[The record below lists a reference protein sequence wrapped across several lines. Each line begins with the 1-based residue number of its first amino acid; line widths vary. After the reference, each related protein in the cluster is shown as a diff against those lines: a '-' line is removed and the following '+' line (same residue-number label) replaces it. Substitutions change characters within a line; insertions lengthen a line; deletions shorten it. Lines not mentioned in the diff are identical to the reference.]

1 MSSPP
6 PGTSLLG
13 ASDAESP
20 LVLIV
25 EDNEMNLKLTRDVLR
40 AAGFR
45 TLEAASGAEGIALAA
60 ERLPDVILLDLRLP
74 DIDGNDVVLRLRTGA
89 RTSCIPVVALTAL
102 VSLGD
107 ALVDAGFDGFLSK
120 PIDVRAFPNQVR
132 KYCRRRPA

>member
-1 MSSPP
+1 MRTASLARGRVEAVARPADGLDKGRTAVGVYLVP
-6 PGTSLLG
+6 EVADVAVDRPG
-13 ASDAESP
+13 ESP
-20 LVLIV
+20 VAALEII
-25 EDNEMNLKLTRDVLR
+25 LR
-40 AAGFR
+40 SAP
-45 TLEAASGAEGIALAA
+45 
-60 ERLPDVILLDLRLP
+60 PDVILLDLRLP